1 MFGFIG
7 RRLVACVVLVVVI
20 AGITFMLAF
29 SGTGNVARNLLGENA
44 TPDQLAAKN
53 AELGLNKPLLAQLG
67 TWAQHALRGDL
78 GISWFTNEPV
88 AQAIANRLP
97 VTLSMV
103 VLAVALTALISVG
116 LGVAAAVRGGWL
128 DRVIQVLSVAGFAL
142 PNFWVALV
150 LVVFFS
156 VTLGAL
162 PATGYVRLSESPG
175 GWAAALVLPVAS
187 LVIGS
192 TASAAQQVRGAVIDV
207 LRQDFVRTL
216 RARGISPRSVLFR
229 HALRNAA
236 TPALTVLSLQFIA
249 LLGGAVVVEKVF
261 AIPGLGTLTI
271 NAALQGDVP
280 VLMGV
285 VVTLVVLVVVVNLV
299 IDIVSGWVNPK
310 VRVQ

>member
-1 MFGFIG
+1 MLHFIG
-7 RRLVACVVLVVVI
+7 RRLVACAVLVMMI
-20 AGITFMLAF
+20 ATVTFLLAF
-29 SGTGNVARNLLGENA
+29 SSTGNVARNLLGEGA
-44 TPDQLAAKN
+44 TQDQIAAKN
-53 AELGLNKPLLAQLG
+53 AELGLDRPLLAQFG
-67 TWAQHALRGDL
+67 AWAEQAARGDL

-88 AQAIANRLP
+88 SQAIANRLP

-103 VLAVALTALISVG
+103 VLAVALTALISVC

-128 DRVIQVLSVAGFAL
+128 DRVIQVLSVLGFAL

-150 LVVFFS
+150 LVVFLS
-156 VTLGAL
+156 VTLGVL

-175 GWAAALVLPVAS
+175 GWASALVLPVAS

-236 TPALTVLSLQFIA
+236 SPALTVLSLQFIA
-249 LLGGAVVVEKVF
+249 LLGGAVVIEKVF

-285 VVTLVVLVVVVNLV
+285 VVTLVVLVVLVNLV

>member
-1 MFGFIG
+1 MISFAG
-7 RRLVACVVLVVVI
+7 RRLVSCAVLVAMI
-20 AGITFMLAF
+20 ATITFLLAF
-29 SGTGNVARNLLGENA
+29 SATGNVARNLLGENA
-44 TPDQLAAKN
+44 TAEQLAAKN
-53 AELGLNKPLLAQLG
+53 AELGLDKPLLAQFG
-67 TWAQHALRGDL
+67 TWAEHAARGDL

-128 DRVIQVLSVAGFAL
+128 DRVIQVLSVLGFAL

-150 LVVFFS
+150 LVVFLS
-156 VTLGAL
+156 VTLGVL

-175 GWAAALVLPVAS
+175 GWASALVLPVAS

-207 LRQDFVRTL
+207 LRQDFIRTL

-249 LLGGAVVVEKVF
+249 LLGGAVVIEKVF

>member
-1 MFGFIG
+1 MLSFTG
-7 RRLVACVVLVVVI
+7 RRLVSCAVLVAMI
-20 AGITFMLAF
+20 ATITFLLAF
-29 SGTGNVARNLLGENA
+29 SATGNVARNLLGENA
-44 TPDQLAAKN
+44 TAEQLAAKN
-53 AELGLNKPLLAQLG
+53 AELGLDKPLLAQFG
-67 TWAQHALRGDL
+67 TWADHAARGDL
-78 GISWFTNEPV
+78 GSSWFTNEPV

-128 DRVIQVLSVAGFAL
+128 DRVIQVLSVLGFAL

-150 LVVFFS
+150 LVVFLS
-156 VTLGAL
+156 VTLGVL

-175 GWAAALVLPVAS
+175 GWALALVLPVAS

-207 LRQDFVRTL
+207 LRQDFIRTL

-236 TPALTVLSLQFIA
+236 SPALTVLSLQFIA
-249 LLGGAVVVEKVF
+249 LLGGAVVIEKVF

-285 VVTLVVLVVVVNLV
+285 VVTLVVLVVIVNLV

-310 VRVQ
+310 VRIQ

>member
-1 MFGFIG
+1 MFRFVG
-7 RRLVACVVLVVVI
+7 RRLVACAVLVVMI
-20 AGITFMLAF
+20 ATITFLLAF
-29 SGTGNVARNLLGENA
+29 SATGNVARNLLGENA
-44 TPDQLAAKN
+44 TQDQLVAKN
-53 AELGLNKPLLAQLG
+53 AELGLDKPLLAQFG
-67 TWAQHALRGDL
+67 SWAEHAAGGDL

-103 VLAVALTALISVG
+103 VLAVSLTALISVG

-128 DRVIQVLSVAGFAL
+128 DRVIQVLSVLGFAL

-150 LVVFFS
+150 LVVFLS
-156 VTLGAL
+156 VTLGVL

-175 GWAAALVLPVAS
+175 GWASALVLPVAS

-249 LLGGAVVVEKVF
+249 LLGGAVVIEKVF

-285 VVTLVVLVVVVNLV
+285 VVTLVILVVIVNLL
-299 IDIVSGWVNPK
+299 IDILTGWVNPK
-310 VRVQ
+310 VRVA

>member
-1 MFGFIG
+1 MFRFIG

-20 AGITFMLAF
+20 AGITFLLAF
-29 SGTGNVARNLLGENA
+29 SGTSNVARNLLGENA

-53 AELGLNKPLLAQLG
+53 AELGLDKPLLAQLG
-67 TWAQHALRGDL
+67 TWASHALHGDL

-103 VLAVALTALISVG
+103 VLAVTLTALISVG

-156 VTLGAL
+156 VSLGVL
-162 PATGYVRLSESPG
+162 PATGYVRLSESPAS
-175 GWAAALVLPVAS
+175 WAAALVLPVAS

-236 TPALTVLSLQFIA
+236 SPALTVLSLQFIA
-249 LLGGAVVVEKVF
+249 LLGGAVVIEKVF

-285 VVTLVVLVVVVNLV
+285 VVTLVVLVVIVNLV
-299 IDIVSGWVNPK
+299 IDVISGWVNPK

>member
-1 MFGFIG
+1 MFRFVG
-7 RRLVACVVLVVVI
+7 RRLVACAVLVVMI
-20 AGITFMLAF
+20 ATITFLLAF
-29 SGTGNVARNLLGENA
+29 SATGNVARNLLGESA
-44 TPDQLAAKN
+44 TADQLAAKN
-53 AELGLNKPLLAQLG
+53 AELGLDKPLLAQFG
-67 TWAQHALRGDL
+67 SWAEHAARGDL

-103 VLAVALTALISVG
+103 ALAVSLTALISVG

-128 DRVIQVLSVAGFAL
+128 DRVIQVSSVLGFAL

-150 LVVFFS
+150 LVVFLS
-156 VTLGAL
+156 VTLGVL

-175 GWAAALVLPVAS
+175 GWASALVLPVAS

-249 LLGGAVVVEKVF
+249 LLGGAVVIEKVF

-285 VVTLVVLVVVVNLV
+285 VVTLVVLVVIVNLV

>member
-7 RRLVACVVLVVVI
+7 RRLVACVVLVMVI

-53 AELGLNKPLLAQLG
+53 AELGLDKPLLAQLG
-67 TWAQHALRGDL
+67 TWAGHAVRGDL

-103 VLAVALTALISVG
+103 VLAVTLTALISVG

-142 PNFWVALV
+142 PNFWLALV

-156 VTLGAL
+156 VTLGVL

-271 NAALQGDVP
+271 NAALQGDLP

-285 VVTLVVLVVVVNLV
+285 VVTLVVLVVIVNLV
-299 IDIVSGWVNPK
+299 IDVVSGWVNPK

>member
-1 MFGFIG
+1 MIRFIG
-7 RRLVACVVLVVVI
+7 RRLVACAVLVMMI
-20 AGITFMLAF
+20 ATITFLLAF
-29 SGTGNVARNLLGENA
+29 SSTGNVARNLLGESA
-44 TPDQLAAKN
+44 TQDQLAAKN
-53 AELGLNKPLLAQLG
+53 AELGLNRPLLGQFSA
-67 TWAQHALRGDL
+67 WAEHAVRGDF
-78 GISWFTNEPV
+78 GVSWFTNEPV
-88 AQAIANRLP
+88 SQAIANRLP

-103 VLAVALTALISVG
+103 VLAVSLTALISVC

-150 LVVFFS
+150 LVVFLA
-156 VTLGAL
+156 VTLGVL
-162 PATGYVRLSESPG
+162 PATGYVPLSESPG

-207 LRQDFVRTL
+207 LRQDFIRTL
-216 RARGISPRSVLFR
+216 RARGVSPRSVLFR

-249 LLGGAVVVEKVF
+249 LLGGAVVIEKVF

-285 VVTLVVLVVVVNLV
+285 VVTLVVLVVIVNLV

>member
-1 MFGFIG
+1 MLSFIG
-7 RRLVACVVLVVVI
+7 RRLAACVALVVMI
-20 AGITFMLAF
+20 AGITFLLAF
-29 SGTGNVARNLLGENA
+29 SATSNVARNLLGESA
-44 TPDQLAAKN
+44 TQDQIAAKN
-53 AELGLNKPLLAQLG
+53 AELGLDRPLLSQLG
-67 TWAQHALRGDL
+67 SWAEHAVRGDL

-88 AQAIANRLP
+88 SQAIANRLP

-103 VLAVALTALISVG
+103 VLAVGLTALISVC

-150 LVVFFS
+150 LVVFLS
-156 VTLGAL
+156 VTLGVL

-236 TPALTVLSLQFIA
+236 SPALTVLSLQFIA
-249 LLGGAVVVEKVF
+249 LLGGAVVIEKVF

-271 NAALQGDVP
+271 NAAL
-280 VLMGV
+280 
-285 VVTLVVLVVVVNLV
+285 
-299 IDIVSGWVNPK
+299 
-310 VRVQ
+310 

>member
-1 MFGFIG
+1 MFRFVG
-7 RRLVACVVLVVVI
+7 RRLVACAVLVGMI
-20 AGITFMLAF
+20 ATITFLLAF
-29 SGTGNVARNLLGENA
+29 SATGNVARNLLGENA
-44 TPDQLAAKN
+44 TADQLAAKN
-53 AELGLNKPLLAQLG
+53 AELGLDKPLLAQFG
-67 TWAQHALRGDL
+67 TWAEHAARGDL

-103 VLAVALTALISVG
+103 VLAVSLTALISVG

-128 DRVIQVLSVAGFAL
+128 DRVIQVSSVLGFAL

-150 LVVFFS
+150 LVVFLS
-156 VTLGAL
+156 VTLGVL

-175 GWAAALVLPVAS
+175 GWASALVLPVAS

-236 TPALTVLSLQFIA
+236 SPALTVLSLQFIA
-249 LLGGAVVVEKVF
+249 LLGGAVVIEKVF

-285 VVTLVVLVVVVNLV
+285 VVTLVVLVVLVNLV

-310 VRVQ
+310 VRVS

>member
-1 MFGFIG
+1 MIGFVG
-7 RRLVACVVLVVVI
+7 RRLMACAVLVVMI
-20 AGITFMLAF
+20 AVVTFLLAF
-29 SGTGNVARNLLGENA
+29 SATGNVARNLLGENA
-44 TPDQLAAKN
+44 TADQLAAKN
-53 AELGLNKPLLAQLG
+53 AELGLDQPLLAQLG
-67 TWAQHALRGDL
+67 SWAGHALRGDL

-88 AQAIANRLP
+88 SQAIANRLP

-103 VLAVALTALISVG
+103 VLAVACTALISVC

-128 DRVIQVLSVAGFAL
+128 DRSIQVLSVLGFAL

-156 VTLGAL
+156 VSLGVL

-175 GWAAALVLPVAS
+175 GWASALVLPVAS

-216 RARGISPRSVLFR
+216 RARGLSPRSVLFR

-236 TPALTVLSLQFIA
+236 SPALTVLSLQFIA
-249 LLGGAVVVEKVF
+249 LLGGAVVIEKVF

-285 VVTLVVLVVVVNLV
+285 VVTLVVLVVIVNLA
-299 IDIVSGWVNPK
+299 IDVVSGWVNPK
-310 VRVQ
+310 VRVR

>member
-1 MFGFIG
+1 MIRFIG
-7 RRLVACVVLVVVI
+7 RRLVACAVLVVMI
-20 AGITFMLAF
+20 ATITFLLAF
-29 SGTGNVARNLLGENA
+29 SSTGNVARNLLGESA

-53 AELGLNKPLLAQLG
+53 AELGLDRPLLAQFG
-67 TWAQHALRGDL
+67 AWAEHVVRGDL

-103 VLAVALTALISVG
+103 VFAVTLTALISVG

-150 LVVFFS
+150 LVLFLS
-156 VTLGAL
+156 VTLGLL
-162 PATGYVRLSESPG
+162 PATGYVPLSQSPG
-175 GWAAALVLPVAS
+175 AWAAALVLPVTS

-207 LRQDFVRTL
+207 LRQDFIRTL
-216 RARGISPRSVLFR
+216 RARGINPRSVLFR

-249 LLGGAVVVEKVF
+249 LLGGAVVIEKVF
-261 AIPGLGTLTI
+261 AIPGLGSLTI

-285 VVTLVVLVVVVNLV
+285 VVTLVVLVVIVNLV

>member
-1 MFGFIG
+1 MFHFVG
-7 RRLVACVVLVVVI
+7 RRLAACAALVVMI
-20 AGITFMLAF
+20 ATITFLLAF
-29 SGTGNVARNLLGENA
+29 SATGNVARNLLGENA
-44 TPDQLAAKN
+44 TADQLAAKN
-53 AELGLNKPLLAQLG
+53 AELGLDKPLLAQFG
-67 TWAQHALRGDL
+67 TWAEHAARGDL

-103 VLAVALTALISVG
+103 VLAVSLTALISVG

-128 DRVIQVLSVAGFAL
+128 DRVIQVSSVLGFAL

-150 LVVFFS
+150 LVVFLS
-156 VTLGAL
+156 VTLGVL

-175 GWAAALVLPVAS
+175 GWASALVLPVAS

-249 LLGGAVVVEKVF
+249 LLGGAVVIEKVF

-285 VVTLVVLVVVVNLV
+285 VVTLVVLVVIVNLV

-310 VRVQ
+310 VRVS

>member
-1 MFGFIG
+1 MFHFVG
-7 RRLVACVVLVVVI
+7 RRLAACAALVVMI
-20 AGITFMLAF
+20 ATITFLLAF
-29 SGTGNVARNLLGENA
+29 SATGNVARNLLGENA
-44 TPDQLAAKN
+44 TADQLAAKN
-53 AELGLNKPLLAQLG
+53 AELGLDKPLLAQFG
-67 TWAQHALRGDL
+67 TWAEHAARGDL

-88 AQAIANRLP
+88 AQAVANRLP

-103 VLAVALTALISVG
+103 VLAVSLTALISVG

-128 DRVIQVLSVAGFAL
+128 DRVIQVSSVLGFAL

-150 LVVFFS
+150 LVVFLS
-156 VTLGAL
+156 VTLGVL

-175 GWAAALVLPVAS
+175 GWASALVLPVAS

-249 LLGGAVVVEKVF
+249 LLGGAVVIEKVF

-285 VVTLVVLVVVVNLV
+285 VVTLVVLVVIVNLV

-310 VRVQ
+310 VRVS

>member
-1 MFGFIG
+1 MFRFVG
-7 RRLVACVVLVVVI
+7 RRLMACAALVVMI
-20 AGITFMLAF
+20 ATITFLLAF
-29 SGTGNVARNLLGENA
+29 SATGNVARNLLGENA
-44 TPDQLAAKN
+44 TADQLAAKN
-53 AELGLNKPLLAQLG
+53 AELGLDKPLLAQFG
-67 TWAQHALRGDL
+67 TWAEHAASGDL

-88 AQAIANRLP
+88 AQAITNRLP

-128 DRVIQVLSVAGFAL
+128 DRVIQVSSVLGFAL

-150 LVVFFS
+150 LVVFLS
-156 VTLGAL
+156 VTLGVL

-175 GWAAALVLPVAS
+175 GWASALVLPVAS

-249 LLGGAVVVEKVF
+249 LLGGAVVIEKVF

-285 VVTLVVLVVVVNLV
+285 VVTLVVLVVIVNLV
-299 IDIVSGWVNPK
+299 IDIVSGFVNPK

>member
-1 MFGFIG
+1 MFAFVG

-53 AELGLNKPLLAQLG
+53 AELGLDKPLLAQLG
-67 TWAQHALRGDL
+67 TWAQHAVRGDL

-103 VLAVALTALISVG
+103 VLAVTLTALISVG

-156 VTLGAL
+156 VTLGVL

-285 VVTLVVLVVVVNLV
+285 VVTLVVLVVIVNLV

>member
-1 MFGFIG
+1 MFRFIG

-20 AGITFMLAF
+20 AGITFLLAF
-29 SGTGNVARNLLGENA
+29 SGTSNVARNLLGENA

-53 AELGLNKPLLAQLG
+53 AELGLDKPLLAQLG
-67 TWAQHALRGDL
+67 TWASHALHGDL

-103 VLAVALTALISVG
+103 VLAVTLTALISVG

-156 VTLGAL
+156 VSLGVL

-175 GWAAALVLPVAS
+175 SWAAALVLPVAS

-207 LRQDFVRTL
+207 LHQDFVRTL

-236 TPALTVLSLQFIA
+236 SPALTVLSLQFIA
-249 LLGGAVVVEKVF
+249 LLGGAVVIEKVF

-285 VVTLVVLVVVVNLV
+285 VVTLVVLVVIVNLV
-299 IDIVSGWVNPK
+299 IDVISGWVNPK

>member
-1 MFGFIG
+1 MFRFIG
-7 RRLVACVVLVVVI
+7 RRLVACAVLVVVI
-20 AGITFMLAF
+20 AGITFLLAF
-29 SGTGNVARNLLGENA
+29 SGTGNVARNLLGESA

-53 AELGLNKPLLAQLG
+53 AELGLDKPLLAQLG
-67 TWAQHALRGDL
+67 TWAGHALHGDL

-156 VTLGAL
+156 VTLGVL

-175 GWAAALVLPVAS
+175 SWAAALVLPVAS

-207 LRQDFVRTL
+207 LRQDFIRTL

-236 TPALTVLSLQFIA
+236 SPALTVLSLQFIA
-249 LLGGAVVVEKVF
+249 LLGGAVVIEKVF

-285 VVTLVVLVVVVNLV
+285 VVTLVVLVVIVNLV
-299 IDIVSGWVNPK
+299 IDVISGWVNPK

>member
-1 MFGFIG
+1 MLHFIG
-7 RRLVACVVLVVVI
+7 RRLVACAVLVVMI
-20 AGITFMLAF
+20 ATVTFLLAF
-29 SGTGNVARNLLGENA
+29 SSTGNVARNLLGESA
-44 TPDQLAAKN
+44 TQDQIAAKN
-53 AELGLNKPLLAQLG
+53 AELGLDRPLLAQFG
-67 TWAQHALRGDL
+67 AWAEQAARGDL

-88 AQAIANRLP
+88 SQAIANRLP

-103 VLAVALTALISVG
+103 ILAVSLTALISVC
-116 LGVAAAVRGGWL
+116 LGVAAAVRGGWM
-128 DRVIQVLSVAGFAL
+128 DRVIQVLSVLGFAL

-150 LVVFFS
+150 LVVFLS
-156 VTLGAL
+156 VTLGVL

-175 GWAAALVLPVAS
+175 GWASALVLPVAS

-236 TPALTVLSLQFIA
+236 SPALTVLSLQFIA
-249 LLGGAVVVEKVF
+249 LLGGAVVIEKVF

-285 VVTLVVLVVVVNLV
+285 VVTLVVLVVIVNLV

>member
-1 MFGFIG
+1 MIRFIG
-7 RRLVACVVLVVVI
+7 RRLVACAVLVMMI
-20 AGITFMLAF
+20 ATVTFLLAF
-29 SGTGNVARNLLGENA
+29 SSTGNVARNLLGESA
-44 TPDQLAAKN
+44 TRDQLAAKN
-53 AELGLNKPLLAQLG
+53 AELGLNRPLLGQFGA
-67 TWAQHALRGDL
+67 WAEHAVRGDF
-78 GISWFTNEPV
+78 GVSWFTNEPV
-88 AQAIANRLP
+88 SQAIANRLP

-103 VLAVALTALISVG
+103 VLAVSLTALISVC

-150 LVVFFS
+150 LVVFLA
-156 VTLGAL
+156 VTLGVL
-162 PATGYVRLSESPG
+162 PATGYVPLSESPG

-207 LRQDFVRTL
+207 LRQDFIRTL
-216 RARGISPRSVLFR
+216 RARGVSSRSVLFR

-249 LLGGAVVVEKVF
+249 LLGGAVVIEKVF

-310 VRVQ
+310 VRVH

>member
-1 MFGFIG
+1 MIRFIG
-7 RRLVACVVLVVVI
+7 RRLVACAVLVMMI
-20 AGITFMLAF
+20 ATITFLLAF
-29 SGTGNVARNLLGENA
+29 SSTGNVARNLLGESA
-44 TPDQLAAKN
+44 TQDQLAAKN
-53 AELGLNKPLLAQLG
+53 AELGLNRPLLGQFGA
-67 TWAQHALRGDL
+67 WAEHAVRGDF
-78 GISWFTNEPV
+78 GVSWFTNEPV
-88 AQAIANRLP
+88 SQAIANRLP

-103 VLAVALTALISVG
+103 VLAVSLTALISVC

-150 LVVFFS
+150 LVVFLA
-156 VTLGAL
+156 VTLGVL
-162 PATGYVRLSESPG
+162 PATGYVPLSESPG

-207 LRQDFVRTL
+207 LRQDFIRTL
-216 RARGISPRSVLFR
+216 RARGVNPRSVLFR

-249 LLGGAVVVEKVF
+249 LLGGAVVIEKVF

>member
-1 MFGFIG
+1 MFRFIG

-20 AGITFMLAF
+20 AGITFLLAF
-29 SGTGNVARNLLGENA
+29 SGTGNVARNLLGESA

-53 AELGLNKPLLAQLG
+53 AELGLDKPLLAQLG
-67 TWAQHALRGDL
+67 TWAEHALHGDL

-103 VLAVALTALISVG
+103 VLAVTLTALISVG

-156 VTLGAL
+156 VSLGVL

-175 GWAAALVLPVAS
+175 SWAAALVLPVAS

-236 TPALTVLSLQFIA
+236 SPALTVLSLQFIA
-249 LLGGAVVVEKVF
+249 LLGGAVVIEKVF

-285 VVTLVVLVVVVNLV
+285 VVTLVVLVVIVNLV
-299 IDIVSGWVNPK
+299 IDVISGWVNPK

>member
-1 MFGFIG
+1 MFRFVG
-7 RRLVACVVLVVVI
+7 RRLAACAALVVMI
-20 AGITFMLAF
+20 ATITFLLAF
-29 SGTGNVARNLLGENA
+29 SATGNVARNLLGENA
-44 TPDQLAAKN
+44 TADQLAAKN
-53 AELGLNKPLLAQLG
+53 AELGLDKPLLAQFG
-67 TWAQHALRGDL
+67 TWAEHAARGDL

-103 VLAVALTALISVG
+103 VLAVSLTALISVG

-128 DRVIQVLSVAGFAL
+128 DRVIQVSSVLGFAL

-150 LVVFFS
+150 LVVFLS
-156 VTLGAL
+156 VTLGVL

-175 GWAAALVLPVAS
+175 GWALALVLPVAS

-249 LLGGAVVVEKVF
+249 LLGGAVVIEKVF

-285 VVTLVVLVVVVNLV
+285 VVTLVVLVVIVNLV

-310 VRVQ
+310 VRVS

>member
-1 MFGFIG
+1 MFRFIG

-20 AGITFMLAF
+20 AGITFLLAF
-29 SGTGNVARNLLGENA
+29 SGTGNVARNLLGESA

-53 AELGLNKPLLAQLG
+53 AELGLDKPLLAQLG
-67 TWAQHALRGDL
+67 TWAEHALHGDL

-156 VTLGAL
+156 VTLGVL

-175 GWAAALVLPVAS
+175 SWAAALVLPVAS

-236 TPALTVLSLQFIA
+236 SPALTVLSLQFIA
-249 LLGGAVVVEKVF
+249 LLGGAVVIEKVF

-285 VVTLVVLVVVVNLV
+285 VVTLVVLVVIVNLV
-299 IDIVSGWVNPK
+299 IDVISGWVNPK

>member
-1 MFGFIG
+1 MLSFAG
-7 RRLVACVVLVVVI
+7 RRLVSCAVLVAMI
-20 AGITFMLAF
+20 ATITFLLAF
-29 SGTGNVARNLLGENA
+29 SATGNVARNLLGENA
-44 TPDQLAAKN
+44 TAEQLAAKN
-53 AELGLNKPLLAQLG
+53 AELGLDKPLLAQFG
-67 TWAQHALRGDL
+67 AWAEHAARGDL

-128 DRVIQVLSVAGFAL
+128 DRVIQVLSVLGFAL

-150 LVVFFS
+150 LVVFLS
-156 VTLGAL
+156 VTLGVL
-162 PATGYVRLSESPG
+162 PATGYVRLSESPS
-175 GWAAALVLPVAS
+175 GWALALVLPVAS

-207 LRQDFVRTL
+207 LRQDFIRTL

-236 TPALTVLSLQFIA
+236 SPALTVLSLQFIA
-249 LLGGAVVVEKVF
+249 LLGGAVVIEKVF

>member
-1 MFGFIG
+1 MLSFVG
-7 RRLVACVVLVVVI
+7 RRLAACVALVVMI
-20 AGITFMLAF
+20 AGITFLLAF
-29 SGTGNVARNLLGENA
+29 SATGNVARNLLGENA
-44 TPDQLAAKN
+44 TQDQLAAKN
-53 AELGLNKPLLAQLG
+53 AELGLDKSLPAQLG
-67 TWAQHALRGDL
+67 SWAGHAVRGDL
-78 GISWFTNEPV
+78 GVSWFTNEPV

-150 LVVFFS
+150 LVVFLS
-156 VTLGAL
+156 VTLGVL

-175 GWAAALVLPVAS
+175 GWASALVLPVAS

-236 TPALTVLSLQFIA
+236 GPALTVLSLQFIA
-249 LLGGAVVVEKVF
+249 LLGGAVVIEKVF

-285 VVTLVVLVVVVNLV
+285 VVTLVVLVVIVNLV